1 MLIIINKKKSF
12 LVQALIPEAQFFSP
26 LKVIE
31 YQVLYKSKTL
41 GWIRF
46 IKHNPIKSQKKQ
58 FKV

>member
-41 GWIRF
+41 GWIGF
-46 IKHNPIKSQKKQ
+46 IKHNPIKS
-58 FKV
+58 